1 MYLAQKYIIFSIH
14 ITKENY
20 KNAFLFLMA
29 VLSIQNCLQTPLHC
43 FPYREDPIQKRWG
56 NLPPDHEGK

>member
-20 KNAFLFLMA
+20 KSAFLFLMA
-29 VLSIQNCLQTPLHC
+29 VLSIHNCLQTPLHG
-43 FPYREDPIQKRWG
+43 FPYREDPIKTMKA
-56 NLPPDHEGK
+56 NNMI